1 MPPFPKRLKRTLE
14 LNPRVMSTIFSAAN
28 IAPPAEEGIKESDR
42 LLRAGD
48 ELPLLYGVYTNT
60 PAVPIKK
67 AL

>member
-1 MPPFPKRLKRTLE
+1 
-14 LNPRVMSTIFSAAN
+14 MSTIFSAAN
-28 IAPPAEEGIKESDR
+28 IAPPAKEGIKESDR

-48 ELPLLYGVYTNT
+48 ELPLLYGVHTNT